1 MPCTDMRSTSPR
13 GTVRY
18 VRMVVPLRLNVYRHP
33 KIIED
38 EKAIEVVLR
47 LEETSR
53 PAAGTDDNGR
63 RFTVTAIG
71 SRLSSDHRRATM
83 TPTSIAVGNTVTVPP
98 ATEQQLSSGVRRSRR
113 SSSDVAGND
122 HMVVVVPTQTTT
134 NPQYLPHLEAIEEI
148 LPGLRSGLP
157 GSRE

>member
-1 MPCTDMRSTSPR
+1 MQNTLPKGNIRH
-13 GTVRY
+13 VQI
-18 VRMVVPLRLNVYRHP
+18 VVPLRLNVSRHP

-71 SRLSSDHRRATM
+71 SRLSSDHRRATV
-83 TPTSIAVGNTVTVPP
+83 TSTSIAVGNTVTVPP
-98 ATEQQLSSGVRRSRR
+98 ATEQRLSSEVRRSRR
-113 SSSDVAGND
+113 SSSDVTGDD
-122 HMVVVVPTQTTT
+122 HAVVVVPTQMTT

-148 LPGLRSGLP
+148 LPGLRPGL
-157 GSRE
+157 SDDDESDYFS

>member
-1 MPCTDMRSTSPR
+1 LT
-13 GTVRY
+13 
-18 VRMVVPLRLNVYRHP
+18 LNITRHP

-71 SRLSSDHRRATM
+71 SRLSSDHRRSTIAS
-83 TPTSIAVGNTVTVPP
+83 TSIAAGNNVTIPP
-98 ATEQQLSSGVRRSRR
+98 ATEQRRSSEVRRSRR
-113 SSSDVAGND
+113 ASSDMAAGESAD
-122 HMVVVVPTQTTT
+122 LVLPTRTITDT
-134 NPQYLPHLEAIEEI
+134 QYLPHLEAIEET
-148 LPGLRSGLP
+148 LPGLHPSALSSQSI
-157 GSRE
+157 SREIGYAHALLL